1 MKKILFVI
9 GTMTNGGAE
18 RVISVLVTWF
28 CKQGYEVSVT
38 TIIDNKIDYPLDN
51 RTHYYPL
58 RFKGRGVQRNIERIR
73 QLRSIMKRTQAD
85 VVVSFLSII
94 NIATLIAS
102 IGLNKK
108 IILSERNDPS
118 KEPLG
123 KLNRLIRNLLYSFL
137 RCDNFV
143 FQTHDAMIYFNKS
156 IQNRSNVIP
165 NPLSVLPDMY
175 EGVRRKRI
183 VTIARLEPQKNISL
197 LIKCFYN
204 ICCRY
209 PDYTLDIYGKGIL
222 LDELKMYT
230 EMLGIGEKVIFHGF
244 VKNLHEHIK
253 DASIYVMSSN
263 YEGISNGMLEALA
276 MGIPVVATDC
286 PIGGA
291 KMYIEHGI
299 NGLLV
304 PVGDE
309 EKLTEALTAM
319 IERPEYAESL
329 GRRAINIRRDLSVEN
344 IGLMWKRVI
353 DGGDVLQ

>member
-1 MKKILFVI
+1 M
-9 GTMTNGGAE
+9 
-18 RVISVLVTWF
+18 
-28 CKQGYEVSVT
+28 
-38 TIIDNKIDYPLDN
+38 
-51 RTHYYPL
+51 
-58 RFKGRGVQRNIERIR
+58 QRNIERIR

-209 PDYTLDIYGKGIL
+209 PDYILDIYGKGIL

>member
-1 MKKILFVI
+1 
-9 GTMTNGGAE
+9 
-18 RVISVLVTWF
+18 
-28 CKQGYEVSVT
+28 
-38 TIIDNKIDYPLDN
+38 
-51 RTHYYPL
+51 
-58 RFKGRGVQRNIERIR
+58 
-73 QLRSIMKRTQAD
+73 
-85 VVVSFLSII
+85 
-94 NIATLIAS
+94 
-102 IGLNKK
+102 
-108 IILSERNDPS
+108 
-118 KEPLG
+118 
-123 KLNRLIRNLLYSFL
+123 
-137 RCDNFV
+137 
-143 FQTHDAMIYFNKS
+143 
-156 IQNRSNVIP
+156 
-165 NPLSVLPDMY
+165 
-175 EGVRRKRI
+175 
-183 VTIARLEPQKNISL
+183 
-197 LIKCFYN
+197 
-204 ICCRY
+204 
-209 PDYTLDIYGKGIL
+209 
-222 LDELKMYT
+222 
-230 EMLGIGEKVIFHGF
+230 MLGIGEKVIFHGF

-309 EKLTEALTAM
+309 EKLTEALTTM